1 MEVIS
6 RDFEYN
12 AKFKCL
18 KPTYAWEGSLW
29 DFNEDLEYEIW
40 KEKFE

>member
-12 AKFKCL
+12 VKFKCL
-18 KPTYAWEGSLW
+18 KPI
-29 DFNEDLEYEIW
+29 LEREAYYVILMNISDEIW
-40 KEKFE
+40 EEKFE